1 MPLKERLQPA
11 AAVSKLNE
19 RVKRIGK
26 VNSEI
31 ADWLQVRC
39 SRIASRLHKLLTPLQ
54 ERRKVE
60 EAYVAGLKKL
70 ARRPLQEVG
79 GDLG

>member
-1 MPLKERLQPA
+1 
-11 AAVSKLNE
+11 VSKLNE
-19 RVKRIGK
+19 RVKK
-26 VNSEI
+26 VGQVNTAI
-31 ADWLQVRC
+31 ADWLQV
-39 SRIASRLHKLLTPLQ
+39 IEHWTLAGTTIYDVQ

-70 ARRPLQEVG
+70 AHKPLQEVG